1 MSTEADALLRLGEP
15 RQVADAA
22 VDTYRRRSLVG
33 RYSAVTFLVFA
44 VSPILSLVVFA
55 AVGLL
60 VMFAAAR
67 GLGFVDDS
75 GTHLGTSAKAVLPYL
90 VTALTIVIPS
100 ATLTALYFG
109 LAKRSGIGRR
119 WTIVS
124 CVVLSVLAG
133 LAMCD
138 VQLSDLPGQSRLT
151 FGLGVGFEPGPPW
164 TLVPGPL
171 SPGRRSVA
179 PPTKSCTPPGRGSRR
194 GSGPDVTTIT
204 DRSLSYRLWPSLCQR
219 GPIVAILDHAEGRL
233 GEDFID
239 DRLARAET

>member
-1 MSTEADALLRLGEP
+1 MASRLWFDELQERLAAHELPRAYVRRFVRELADHFEDLKEEQMGTEADALLRLGEP

-90 VTALTIVIPS
+90 VTALTILIPS
-100 ATLTALYFG
+100 AVLTALYFG

-151 FGLGVGFEPGPPW
+151 FGLGVGFSLAHVGHLCQALFPLAVGLW
-164 TLVPGPL
+164 LLRRSRVRRLDGVPGEAAVL
-171 SPGRRSVA
+171 
-179 PPTKSCTPPGRGSRR
+179 T
-194 GSGPDVTTIT
+194 
-204 DRSLSYRLWPSLCQR
+204 
-219 GPIVAILDHAEGRL
+219 
-233 GEDFID
+233 
-239 DRLARAET
+239 